1 MTSRD
6 RRLSATRAT
15 LRLLSRDPGVLLAC
29 MTLAVEVRTIVR
41 LRRILAVRAEF
52 ARIIAAQ

>member
-1 MTSRD
+1 
-6 RRLSATRAT
+6 
-15 LRLLSRDPGVLLAC
+15 